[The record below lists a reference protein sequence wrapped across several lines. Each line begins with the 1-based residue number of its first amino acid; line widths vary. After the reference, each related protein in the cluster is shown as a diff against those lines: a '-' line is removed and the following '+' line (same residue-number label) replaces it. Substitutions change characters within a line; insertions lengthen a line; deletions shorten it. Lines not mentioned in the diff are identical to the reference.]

1 MNKDPF
7 IRMCGISKRFG
18 GIMALNN
25 VDLEIYPGEVLGLMG
40 ENGAGKSTLMR
51 VLCGIQ
57 DHDEGSIRVSGK
69 EVHITSP
76 QSAQELGIGMIPQEL
91 LLVESM
97 SAGENI
103 FLGYEPL
110 RKSGLVDKKEIY
122 SRSSELLGTLGCS
135 EINPDMELSLVSKAD
150 QQMIA
155 IARRMIQGGKIFI
168 MDEPTSSLTEQ
179 ETRKLFSVIRSLCS
193 EGKSVIFISHRL
205 EEVLEICDR
214 VVILRDGENAAV
226 LPNDENMSKQLLIT
240 HMIGSELAEEYP
252 HEAGAAG
259 EELLKIDSLS
269 FVTAQ
274 GETIKNINLTVNAR
288 EVLGIAGLVGVGKS
302 ELAQT
307 MTGIRKKKS
316 GTFFM
321 DGVEV
326 NINSPVRASQL
337 GIGYVTEDR
346 RGEGLVLGLKSLF
359 NMTLRAL
366 NRISSWGF
374 INGRKEESLG
384 LDYAKKLNMKS
395 EYLEIDAGNLSGG
408 NQQKVVVIKQMASDS
423 RIIIFDEPTKGVD
436 VGAKAEIARL
446 INQLSSEGK
455 GICIFSSEPREVLGI
470 SDKIYVLTHKGMS
483 GPYRRDE
490 IDYTS
495 LMEIEF
501 GGVE

>member
-1 MNKDPF
+1 
-7 IRMCGISKRFG
+7 MCGISKRFG
-18 GIMALNN
+18 GIKALNN
-25 VDLEIYPGEVLGLMG
+25 VDLEIYSGEVLGLMG

-57 DHDEGSIRVSGK
+57 DHDEGAIRVEGK
-69 EVHITSP
+69 EVRLSSP
-76 QSAQELGIGMIPQEL
+76 QAAQELGIGMIPQEL
-91 LLVESM
+91 LLVEGM
-97 SAGENI
+97 SVGENI

-110 RKSGLVDKKEIY
+110 LKSGLVDKKEIY
-122 SRSSELLGTLGCS
+122 LKSAELLETLGCS
-135 EINPDMELSLVSKAD
+135 EVNPDMELARVSKAD

-179 ETRKLFSVIRSLCS
+179 ECRKLFDVIRSLCS

-214 VVILRDGENAAV
+214 VVILRDGENAAD
-226 LPNDENMSKQLLIT
+226 LLNDEKMNKQMLIC
-240 HMIGSELAEEYP
+240 HMIGSELTEEYP
-252 HEAGAAG
+252 HEAGTAG
-259 EELLKIDSLS
+259 DELFKADSLS

-274 GETIKNINLTVNAR
+274 GETIEGVNFTINAG

-307 MTGIRKKKS
+307 MTGLRKKKS
-316 GTFFM
+316 GSFFM
-321 DGVEV
+321 DGEQVF
-326 NINSPVRASQL
+326 INTPVKAAQL

-366 NRISSWGF
+366 NRISAGFF
-374 INGRKEESLG
+374 INGRKEEALG
-384 LDYAKKLNMKS
+384 LDYAEKLNMKS
-395 EYLEIDAGNLSGG
+395 EYLGIDAGNLSGG
-408 NQQKVVVIKQMASDS
+408 NQQKVVVIKQMVSDS
-423 RIIIFDEPTKGVD
+423 KIIIFDEPTKGVD

-446 INQLSSEGK
+446 INQLSSDGK

-483 GPYRRDE
+483 GPYKRDE

>member
-1 MNKDPF
+1 
-7 IRMCGISKRFG
+7 MCGISKRFG
-18 GIMALNN
+18 GIRALNN
-25 VDLEIYPGEVLGLMG
+25 VDLEIYSGEVLGLMG

-57 DHDEGSIRVSGK
+57 DHDEGSIRVEGK
-69 EVHITSP
+69 EVRLSSP
-76 QSAQELGIGMIPQEL
+76 QAAQELGIGMIPQEL
-91 LLVESM
+91 LLVEGM
-97 SAGENI
+97 SVGENI

-110 RKSGLVDKKEIY
+110 LKSGLVDKKEIY
-122 SRSSELLGTLGCS
+122 LKSAELLETLGCS
-135 EINPDMELSLVSKAD
+135 EVNPDMELARVSKAD

-179 ETRKLFSVIRSLCS
+179 ECRKLFDVIRSLCS

-214 VVILRDGENAAV
+214 VVILRDGENAAD
-226 LPNDENMSKQLLIT
+226 LINDEKMNKQMLIC
-240 HMIGSELAEEYP
+240 HMIGSELTEEYP
-252 HEAGAAG
+252 HEAGTAG
-259 EELLKIDSLS
+259 DELFKADSLS

-274 GETIKNINLTVNAR
+274 GETIEGVNFTINAG

-307 MTGIRKKKS
+307 MTGLRKKKS
-316 GTFFM
+316 GSFFM
-321 DGVEV
+321 DGEQVF
-326 NINSPVRASQL
+326 INTPVKAAQL

-366 NRISSWGF
+366 NRISAGFF
-374 INGRKEESLG
+374 INGRKEEALG
-384 LDYAKKLNMKS
+384 LDYAEKLNMKS
-395 EYLEIDAGNLSGG
+395 EYLGIDAGNLSGG
-408 NQQKVVVIKQMASDS
+408 NQQKVVVIKQMVSDS
-423 RIIIFDEPTKGVD
+423 KIIIFDEPTKGVD

-446 INQLSSEGK
+446 INQLSSDGK

-483 GPYRRDE
+483 GPYKRDE

>member
-1 MNKDPF
+1 
-7 IRMCGISKRFG
+7 MCGISKRFG
-18 GIMALNN
+18 GIRALNN
-25 VDLEIYPGEVLGLMG
+25 VDLEIYSGEVLGLMG

-57 DHDEGSIRVSGK
+57 DHDEGAIRVEGK
-69 EVHITSP
+69 EVRLSSP
-76 QSAQELGIGMIPQEL
+76 QAAQELGIGMIPQEL
-91 LLVESM
+91 LLVEGM
-97 SAGENI
+97 SVGENI

-110 RKSGLVDKKEIY
+110 LKSGLVDKKEIY
-122 SRSSELLGTLGCS
+122 LKSAELLETLGCS
-135 EINPDMELSLVSKAD
+135 EVNPDMELARVSKAD

-179 ETRKLFSVIRSLCS
+179 ECRKLFDVIRSLCS

-214 VVILRDGENAAV
+214 VVILRDGENAAD
-226 LPNDENMSKQLLIT
+226 LINDEKMNKQMLIC
-240 HMIGSELAEEYP
+240 HMIGSELTEEYP
-252 HEAGAAG
+252 HEAGTAG
-259 EELLKIDSLS
+259 DELFKADSLS

-274 GETIKNINLTVNAR
+274 GETIEGVNFTINAG

-307 MTGIRKKKS
+307 MTGLRKKKS
-316 GTFFM
+316 GSFFM
-321 DGVEV
+321 DGEQVF
-326 NINSPVRASQL
+326 INTPVKAAQL

-366 NRISSWGF
+366 NRISAGFF
-374 INGRKEESLG
+374 INGRKEEALG
-384 LDYAKKLNMKS
+384 LDYAEKLNMKS
-395 EYLEIDAGNLSGG
+395 EYLGIDAGNLSGG
-408 NQQKVVVIKQMASDS
+408 NQQKVVVIKQMVSDS
-423 RIIIFDEPTKGVD
+423 KIIIFDEPTKGVD

-446 INQLSSEGK
+446 INQLSSDGK

-483 GPYRRDE
+483 GPYKRDE

>member
-1 MNKDPF
+1 MNTF

-18 GIMALNN
+18 GIRALNN
-25 VDLEIYPGEVLGLMG
+25 VDLDIYPGEVLGLMG

-57 DHDEGSIRVSGK
+57 DHDEGTIRIDGK
-69 EVHITSP
+69 EENINSP
-76 QSAQELGIGMIPQEL
+76 QAAQELGIGMIPQEL

-97 SAGENI
+97 SVGENI
-103 FLGYEPL
+103 FLGYEPVL
-110 RKSGLVDKKEIY
+110 KSGLVDKNEIFTK
-122 SRSSELLGTLGCS
+122 SGELLESLGCAGL
-135 EINPDMELSLVSKAD
+135 NPDMELHLVSKAD

-179 ETRKLFSVIRSLCS
+179 ETRKLFTVIRSLCD

-214 VVILRDGENAAV
+214 FVILRDGENAV
-226 LPNDENMSKQLLIT
+226 DLNNDEKMNKQLLVT
-240 HMIGSELAEEYP
+240 HMIGSELKEEYP
-252 HEAGAAG
+252 HEDGTAG
-259 EELLKIDSLS
+259 ETLLEAEGLS

-274 GETIKNINLTVNAR
+274 GETIEDVSFTINAG

-307 MTGIRKKKS
+307 MTGLRKKKS
-316 GTFFM
+316 GSFSM
-321 DGVEV
+321 NGKEV
-326 NINSPVRASQL
+326 FINSPVKASQL

-346 RGEGLVLGLKSLF
+346 RGEGLVLGLKSLY
-359 NMTLRAL
+359 NMTLRSL
-366 NRISSWGF
+366 NRISSGFF
-374 INGRKEESLG
+374 INRKKEEAIG
-384 LDYAKKLNMKS
+384 LDYAARLNMKPD
-395 EYLEIDAGNLSGG
+395 YLGIDAGNLSGG
-408 NQQKVVVIKQMASDS
+408 NQQKVVVIKQMVSDS
-423 RIIIFDEPTKGVD
+423 KIIIFDEPTKGVD

-446 INQLSSEGK
+446 INSLSSDGK

-483 GPYRRDE
+483 GPYKRGE

>member
-1 MNKDPF
+1 
-7 IRMCGISKRFG
+7 MCGISKRFG
-18 GIMALNN
+18 GIRALNN
-25 VDLEIYPGEVLGLMG
+25 VDLEVYPGEVLGLMG

-51 VLCGIQ
+51 ILCGIQ
-57 DHDEGSIRVSGK
+57 DHDEGAIRVSGK
-69 EVHITSP
+69 EEKITSP
-76 QSAQELGIGMIPQEL
+76 QTAQELGIGMIPQEL
-91 LLVESM
+91 LLVDSM
-97 SAGENI
+97 SVGENI
-103 FLGYEPL
+103 FLGYEPVL
-110 RKSGLVDKKEIY
+110 KSGLVDKNEIFI
-122 SRSSELLGTLGCS
+122 RSEELLDSLGCAGL
-135 EINPDMELSLVSKAD
+135 NPDMELYLVSKAD

-179 ETRKLFSVIRSLCS
+179 ETGKLFTVIRNLCD
-193 EGKSVIFISHRL
+193 EGNSVIFISHRL

-214 VVILRDGENAAV
+214 FVILRDGENAAD
-226 LPNDENMSKQLLIT
+226 LPNDEKMNKQLLVT

-252 HEAGAAG
+252 HEEGTAGQT
-259 EELLKIDSLS
+259 LLEADSLS

-274 GETIKNINLTVNAR
+274 GETIEDVSFTINAG

-307 MTGIRKKKS
+307 MTGLRKKKS
-316 GTFFM
+316 GTFKM
-321 DGVEV
+321 NGEEV
-326 NINSPVRASQL
+326 LINSPVKAAQL

-359 NMTLRAL
+359 NMTLRSL
-366 NRISSWGF
+366 SRVSSGIF
-374 INGRKEESLG
+374 INRKKEEAVG
-384 LDYAKKLNMKS
+384 LDYAGKLNMKPG
-395 EYLEIDAGNLSGG
+395 YLGIDAGNLSGG
-408 NQQKVVVIKQMASDS
+408 NQQKVVVIKQMVSDS
-423 RIIIFDEPTKGVD
+423 KIIIFDEPTKGVD

-446 INQLSSEGK
+446 INNLSSDGK

-470 SDKIYVLTHKGMS
+470 SDKIYVLTHKGMY
-483 GPYRRDE
+483 GPYKRGE

>member
-1 MNKDPF
+1 
-7 IRMCGISKRFG
+7 MCGISKRFG
-18 GIMALNN
+18 GIRALNN
-25 VDLEIYPGEVLGLMG
+25 VDLEIYSGEVLGLMG

-57 DHDEGSIRVSGK
+57 DHDEGSIRVEGK
-69 EVHITSP
+69 EERISSP
-76 QSAQELGIGMIPQEL
+76 QAAQELGIGMIPQEL
-91 LLVESM
+91 LLVEGM
-97 SAGENI
+97 SVGENI

-110 RKSGLVDKKEIY
+110 LKSGLVDKKEIY
-122 SRSSELLGTLGCS
+122 SKSAELLETLGCS
-135 EINPDMELSLVSKAD
+135 EVNPDMELARVSKAD

-179 ETRKLFSVIRSLCS
+179 ECRKLFDVIRSLCS

-214 VVILRDGENAAV
+214 VVILRDGENAAD
-226 LPNDENMSKQLLIT
+226 LLNDEKMNKQMLIC
-240 HMIGSELAEEYP
+240 HMIGSELTDEYP
-252 HEAGAAG
+252 HEAGTAG
-259 EELLKIDSLS
+259 DELFKADSLS

-274 GETIKNINLTVNAR
+274 GETIEGVNFTINAG

-307 MTGIRKKKS
+307 MTGLRKKKS
-316 GTFFM
+316 GSFFM
-321 DGVEV
+321 DGEEV
-326 NINSPVRASQL
+326 FINTPVKAAQL

-366 NRISSWGF
+366 NRISAGFF
-374 INGRKEESLG
+374 INGRKEEALG
-384 LDYAKKLNMKS
+384 LDYAEKLNMKS
-395 EYLEIDAGNLSGG
+395 EYLGIDAGNLSGG
-408 NQQKVVVIKQMASDS
+408 NQQKVVVIKQMVSDS
-423 RIIIFDEPTKGVD
+423 KIIIFDEPTKGVD

-446 INQLSSEGK
+446 INQLSSDGK

-483 GPYRRDE
+483 GPYKRDE

>member
-1 MNKDPF
+1 
-7 IRMCGISKRFG
+7 MCGISKRFG
-18 GIMALNN
+18 GIKALNN
-25 VDLEIYPGEVLGLMG
+25 VDLEIYSGEVLGLMG

-57 DHDEGSIRVSGK
+57 DHDEGSIRVEGK
-69 EVHITSP
+69 EERLSSP
-76 QSAQELGIGMIPQEL
+76 QAAQELGIGMIPQEL
-91 LLVESM
+91 LLVEGM
-97 SAGENI
+97 SVGENI

-110 RKSGLVDKKEIY
+110 LKSGLVDKKEIY
-122 SRSSELLGTLGCS
+122 LKSAELLETLGCS
-135 EINPDMELSLVSKAD
+135 EVNPDMELARVSKAD

-179 ETRKLFSVIRSLCS
+179 ECRKLFDVIRSLCS

-214 VVILRDGENAAV
+214 VVILRDGENAAD
-226 LPNDENMSKQLLIT
+226 LLNDEKMNKQMLIC
-240 HMIGSELAEEYP
+240 HMIGSELTEEYP
-252 HEAGAAG
+252 HEAGTAG
-259 EELLKIDSLS
+259 DELFKADSLS

-274 GETIKNINLTVNAR
+274 GETIEGVNFTINAG

-307 MTGIRKKKS
+307 MTGLRKKKS
-316 GTFFM
+316 GSFFM
-321 DGVEV
+321 DGEEV
-326 NINSPVRASQL
+326 FINTPVKAAQL

-366 NRISSWGF
+366 NRISAGFF
-374 INGRKEESLG
+374 INGRKEEALG
-384 LDYAKKLNMKS
+384 LDYAEKLNMKS
-395 EYLEIDAGNLSGG
+395 EYLGIDAGNLSGG
-408 NQQKVVVIKQMASDS
+408 NQQKVVVIKQMVSDS
-423 RIIIFDEPTKGVD
+423 KIIIFDEPTKGVD

-446 INQLSSEGK
+446 INQLSSDGK

-483 GPYRRDE
+483 GPYKRDE